1 MKKITLKHLSAGF
14 TMIELLVVIAI
25 IGILSALLLS
35 NFVGVRERGSDVGL
49 KNDLRQLKTALRLY
63 YNDHQR
69 YPESNG
75 SGGMDGCVDGTQT
88 CSLGGEFAD
97 GDAVYMNKLPA
108 EFSYY
113 APVGGEEFIVTTAL
127 SNPSDA
133 DIVASQNQCDVA
145 AVYYSGTVTDLEY
158 FVCSD

>member
-1 MKKITLKHLSAGF
+1 MKKYLSSAATAGF

-35 NFVGVRERGSDVGL
+35 NFVGVRERGADVGI
-49 KNDLRQLKTALRLY
+49 KNDVRQLKTALRLY

-75 SGGMDGCVDGTQT
+75 SGGMDGCVDGEQT
-88 CSLGGEFAD
+88 CALGGEFAD
-97 GDAVYMNKLPA
+97 GSSVYMSELPS

-113 APVGGEEFIVTTAL
+113 APLGGDEFLIRVTLA
-127 SNPSDA
+127 NASDG
-133 DIVASQNQCDVA
+133 DIAASQATCDLSA
-145 AVYYSGTVTDLEY
+145 PYYSDTTTELDY